1 MHLWIQHMI
10 IRESRDYCL
19 FDSYPRLF
27 AAFHALHRL
36 LSPRHPPHTLI
47 CLATMMNGSRFY
59 PQPSLAY
66 RRLKTSALAN
76 GGPLRTTALAVVT
89 KYVQITLCRIVKELL
104 APPRHHKL
112 LINRQLRVSRGT
124 LRFVDRRTRRLRV
137 AAWGR

>member
-47 CLATMMNGSRFY
+47 RLATMMNDSRCLIGY
-59 PQPSLAY
+59 SQLVARY
-66 RRLKTSALAN
+66 
-76 GGPLRTTALAVVT
+76 G
-89 KYVQITLCRIVKELL
+89 QLL
-104 APPRHHKL
+104 
-112 LINRQLRVSRGT
+112 
-124 LRFVDRRTRRLRV
+124 
-137 AAWGR
+137 